1 MAYTP
6 TTWNT
11 GDDVTATKLNKI
23 ENGIANAG
31 GYDLVIASRAG
42 INTGVSSGTQTT
54 NDWSIITGSIDACE
68 EKLENN
74 QPVNAIVIIWDQQ
87 WSIDPPNDMKYFLP
101 LTYFHAPYCL
111 LRFGGIVN
119 ESAPENNSL
128 SNSPAYI
135 YVNFKYDSSTK
146 ALTHAHYNKVSL
158 SIV

>member
-6 TTWNT
+6 TTWTT

-23 ENGIANAG
+23 EQGIVNAG
-31 GYDLVIASRAG
+31 GYDLVIASQMG
-42 INTGVSSGTQTT
+42 VSTGVQTIS
-54 NDWSIITGSIDACE
+54 NWSIIQGSIEACE

-74 QPVNAIVIIWDQQ
+74 QPVNAIVIIWDEQ
-87 WSIDPPNDMKYFLP
+87 WSTEPPNDMKYFLP
-101 LTYFHAPYCL
+101 LTYFHAPYNW

-119 ESAPENNSL
+119 DSSPTQSSL

-135 YVNFKYDSSTK
+135 YVNFRYDSSTK

-158 SIV
+158 SIG